1 MSYIYDK
8 TNPDWEYEDKFMGG
22 FTENPT
28 RRKEDGHSE
37 HSHLSLYK
45 KLYKVDKTDTY
56 KMGNILPDRIV
67 FDYGRD
73 LNKIKIAEEINEC
86 ELPNLREIEQ
96 HLVENNGSDEFIYIS
111 GRDIFKKI
119 ILEDFPKLGIKTSEL
134 TKEEVEEINNQHTIH
149 IREKKQKTQ
158 EDILQELLR
167 IEKEEREKKI
177 RRDKQSI
184 KDEIKWFER
193 NYQRNIIKLGL
204 DKLSE
209 LGKFYLEL
217 ATGAGKTYIVF
228 KMFKEIKPDTIVI
241 FTPRKNINKQNIS
254 KKYLSI
260 LDDNYNVYNNNSGK
274 CFDNFYKQGK
284 NIIVACIQSYE
295 TIYEY
300 LTTYDMGDVFI
311 WFDEAHWMV
320 ENWTN
325 IKNAGN
331 TIIQYFLKSPS
342 IKYRIFTSASPN
354 HDLIKRNESI
364 FGQLYS
370 PIKVKQ
376 LIKDKWLCPILPHIF
391 ETNSLNANVIQ
402 YCLQH
407 FTKFQ
412 KSWGFSFHNNCINA
426 GSLFRIH
433 YELYKNKS
441 TTIKPFIDVSNS
453 KELDLSDIRLEY
465 HYTDIDVFEK
475 VKNSMAYVVQK
486 YSMGYDFEKIDYLT
500 FCDPKSSYK
509 DIIQCIGRGTRP
521 DKLGKNG
528 TNLEKRLHIMLP
540 IYMDQMEMDKSP
552 YETISKVL
560 RYLICDI
567 GLDPLDEKEIVVGTK
582 LGGAVVGT
590 DYRGGVDTRAILLDL
605 LKGGK
610 YSSIKKLDLIQILKD
625 KDVHDNSC
633 YYKLKENRP
642 DLQLPELFSAFPD
655 FTFEETYDNS
665 PYYSKQDCI
674 ENIKNIM
681 ELNDIDGD
689 DEDIDYYNEID
700 SRIPD
705 QALFHFYGGCRNDYP
720 CY

>member
-8 TNPDWEYEDKFMGG
+8 TNPDWEYEHKFMGG
-22 FTENPT
+22 FTENPI

-45 KLYKVDKTDTY
+45 TLYKVEKTDEY
-56 KMGNILPDRIV
+56 KLGKGYLDRII

-73 LNKIKIAEEINEC
+73 PNKIKIAEDINQC
-86 ELPNLREIEQ
+86 ELPNLRKIKK

-119 ILEDFPKLGIKTSEL
+119 ILEDFPKLGIRTSEL
-134 TKEEVEEINNQHTIH
+134 TKEEVEEINNKHTNH

-158 EDILQELLR
+158 KDILQELLR
-167 IEKEEREKKI
+167 IEKEERDKKI

-193 NYQRNIIKLGL
+193 DYQRNIIQIGG
-204 DKLSE
+204 DKLTE
-209 LGKFYLEL
+209 IGKFYLEL
-217 ATGAGKTYIVF
+217 ATGGGKSYIVF
-228 KMFKEIKPDTIVI
+228 KILKQIKPDTIVI
-241 FTPRKNINKQNIS
+241 FTPRKIINKQNIS
-254 KKYLSI
+254 NKYLSI
-260 LDDNYNVYNNNSGK
+260 LDENYNIYDQNSNKSFDKVYK
-274 CFDNFYKQGK
+274 PGK

-300 LTTYDMGDVFI
+300 LTTYGMGDVFI

-325 IKNAGN
+325 VKNDGN
-331 TIIQYFLKSPS
+331 TIIQYFLKSSS
-342 IKYRIFTSASPN
+342 IKYKMFTSASPN

-364 FGQLYS
+364 FGQLCS

-376 LIKDKWLCPILPHIF
+376 LIGDKWLCPILPHIF
-391 ETNSLNANVIQ
+391 ETNNQNANVIQ

-407 FTKFQ
+407 FTKYQ

-426 GSLFRIH
+426 GALFKIH
-433 YELYKNKS
+433 YELYKNKL
-441 TTIKPFIDVSNS
+441 TTIKPFIDVST
-453 KELDLSDIRLEY
+453 KELDLSDIRLNY
-465 HYTDIDVFEK
+465 DYTDIKVFENI
-475 VKNSMAYVVQK
+475 KNSMAYVVQK

-521 DKLGKNG
+521 DKLGENG
-528 TNLEKRLHIMLP
+528 TNLEKKLHIMLP

-552 YETISKVL
+552 YETISEVL
-560 RYLICDI
+560 RYLIYDI
-567 GLDPLDEKEIVVGTK
+567 ELDPLEDIEFVEAKK

-590 DYRGGVDTRAILLDL
+590 DYRGGDDTRAILLDL

-610 YSSIKKLDLIQILKD
+610 YSSIKKPDLIQMLKD
-625 KDVHDNSC
+625 KDIHDNSS
-633 YYKLKENRP
+633 YYRLKENRP
-642 DLQLPELFSAFPD
+642 DLQIPELFSAFPD
-655 FTFEETYDNS
+655 FTFEETYDNC
-665 PYYSKQDCI
+665 PYYSKQECI
-674 ENIKNIM
+674 EKIKNIM

>member
-1 MSYIYDK
+1 MNNEYLYIREDPIYREKLKVVKFGSTTKPVERDDQYATGEPIRGNFKQLYLILNKKCLKAEKTLQSSFKKYHNYINGGTEFYKDDICDLIESIMDK
-8 TNPDWEYEDKFMGG
+8 ENIQYE
-22 FTENPT
+22 
-28 RRKEDGHSE
+28 
-37 HSHLSLYK
+37 
-45 KLYKVDKTDTY
+45 KVDFEDIKRIQSQPITPPESPIPVNITFNDRQY
-56 KMGNILPDRIV
+56 QLDIIEIGYNILMSL
-67 FDYGRD
+67 F
-73 LNKIKIAEEINEC
+73 
-86 ELPNLREIEQ
+86 
-96 HLVENNGSDEFIYIS
+96 
-111 GRDIFKKI
+111 
-119 ILEDFPKLGIKTSEL
+119 
-134 TKEEVEEINNQHTIH
+134 
-149 IREKKQKTQ
+149 
-158 EDILQELLR
+158 
-167 IEKEEREKKI
+167 
-177 RRDKQSI
+177 
-184 KDEIKWFER
+184 
-193 NYQRNIIKLGL
+193 
-204 DKLSE
+204 
-209 LGKFYLEL
+209 KFYLEL
-217 ATGAGKTYIVF
+217 ATGGGKSVIVF
-228 KMFKEIKPDTIVI
+228 NIFKKIKPDTIVI

-260 LDDNYNVYNNNSGK
+260 LDDNYNVYDNNSGK
-274 CFDNFYKQGK
+274 CFNSFYKKGK

-295 TIYEY
+295 KIYEY
-300 LTTYDMGDVFI
+300 LTKYDMKNVFV

-325 IKNAGN
+325 IKNDGN
-331 TIIQYFLKSPS
+331 TIIQYFLNSLS

-391 ETNSLNANVIQ
+391 ETNSKNANVIQ

-407 FTKFQ
+407 FTKYQ

-426 GSLFRIH
+426 GALFRIH

-441 TTIKPFIDVSNS
+441 TTIKPFIDVST

-465 HYTDIDVFEK
+465 DYTDIDVFENI
-475 VKNSMAYVVQK
+475 KNSMAYVVQK

-521 DKLGKNG
+521 DKFGENG
-528 TNLEKRLHIMLP
+528 TNLEKKLHIMLP
-540 IYMDQMEMDKSP
+540 IYMDQMEIDKSP
-552 YETISKVL
+552 YETISEVL
-560 RYLICDI
+560 RYLIYDI

-610 YSSIKKLDLIQILKD
+610 YSSIKKPDLIQMLKD
-625 KDVHDNSC
+625 KDVHDNSS
-633 YYKLKENRP
+633 YYRLKENRP
-642 DLQLPELFSAFPD
+642 DLELPELFSAFPD

-665 PYYSKQDCI
+665 PYYSKQECI

-681 ELNDIDGD
+681 ESNDIDGD
-689 DEDIDYYNEID
+689 DEDIDYYHEID
-700 SRIPD
+700 SKIPD